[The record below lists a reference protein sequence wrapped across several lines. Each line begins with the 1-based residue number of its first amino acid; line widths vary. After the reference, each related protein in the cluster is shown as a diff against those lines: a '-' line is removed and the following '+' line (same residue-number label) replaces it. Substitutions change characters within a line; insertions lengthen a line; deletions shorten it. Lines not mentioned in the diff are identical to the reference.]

1 VRIVGGRLG
10 GRRFPG
16 PPGDVTRPTAER
28 AREGIASALEARNA
42 ISGRRT
48 LDLYAGTGAL
58 GFEALSRGA
67 RHVVFV
73 ERDARVARALQ
84 SSADSLGVRHEI
96 EVLRLDL
103 SRERSQA
110 EVLKRGPFGLVL
122 MDPPYADLT
131 AAVALLGALCRGG
144 LLAEDAVVLLEH
156 AAKDTPILPVNLVP
170 LSRYRYGDTAVVLLE
185 ASVAPEVPEAQ
196 GDDLP

>member
-16 PPGDVTRPTAER
+16 PPGDVTRPTSER
-28 AREGIASALEARNA
+28 AREGLASALDARNA
-42 ISGRRT
+42 IVGRRV

-67 RHVVFV
+67 AGVVFV

-84 SSADSLGVRHEI
+84 ASADSLGVRSEI

-103 SRERSQA
+103 SRARSHV
-110 EVLKRGPFGLVL
+110 EVLKRGPYGLVML
-122 MDPPYADLT
+122 DPPYADLKS
-131 AAVALLGALCRGG
+131 AVSVLASLCQGG

-156 AAKDTPILPVNLVP
+156 AAKDTPVLPADLSP
-170 LSRYRYGDTAVVLLE
+170 LSRYRYGDTAVVLL
-185 ASVAPEVPEAQ
+185 ALAVSVQ